1 MSALGIPAAESPA
14 CPPRADAR
22 SRWQGPEITVSA
34 ALFARFQQLIYGE
47 TGIWLSESKTA
58 LLCGRLARR
67 IRTLNLSSLSEYYDV
82 VVQPDQHYER
92 TLMID
97 AITTNETRFFREPKH
112 FDYLTN
118 TVFPNWRRMAEQGSR
133 SRRIHIWSAGCSSG
147 EEAYSLAML
156 MAYHV
161 PESEG
166 WQTRVLGTDISTRM
180 LSIAR
185 EGIYRLTS
193 AFDIPPHLLH
203 SFMLKGHS
211 EHEGKIKV
219 AREIRQ
225 MVEFKRLNLS
235 DDSYDIE
242 AHFDAIFCR
251 NVLIYF
257 DDASKTRVVN
267 NLAQHLAPQGLFFI
281 GHAENLHNFSRGL
294 RSLNGT
300 VYTRRN
306 PQTDRQRVS
315 ASARRAR

>member
-1 MSALGIPAAESPA
+1 MPALGIPAADSTA
-14 CPPRADAR
+14 CHHRADAR

-34 ALFARFQQLIYGE
+34 VLFAKFQQLIYRE

-58 LLCGRLARR
+58 LLCGRLAGR

-82 VVQPDQHYER
+82 VVQPDQHFER

-118 TVFPNWRRMAEQGSR
+118 TVFPNWRRMAEQGLR
-133 SRRIHIWSAGCSSG
+133 SRRIRIWSAGCSSG

-156 MAYHV
+156 MAQHI

-166 WQTRVLGTDISTRM
+166 WQTRILGTDISTRM

-185 EGIYRLTS
+185 EGIYRLTN

-203 SFMLKGHS
+203 RFMLKGHS

-219 AREIRQ
+219 APEVRQ
-225 MVEFKRLNLS
+225 MVEFKRLNLG
-235 DDSYDIE
+235 DNSYAIE
-242 AHFDAIFCR
+242 DHFDAIFCR

-257 DDASKTRVVN
+257 DNASKTRVVD
-267 NLAQHLAPQGLFFI
+267 NLIRYLTPQGLFFI
-281 GHAENLHNFSRGL
+281 GHAENLHNISRGL

-300 VYTRRN
+300 VYMRGN
-306 PQTDRQRVS
+306 PKTDLQEAS